1 MLPHYRLPAL
11 TQYVFDRRRAEYL
24 YSSRSYNQKPMLREH
39 VRDPAQSYLSVP
51 QFLEDQVF
59 DSYLNQGSE
68 EWNFIADQ
76 AAVERKQIQVL
87 LAQLGARYQLSQ
99 NIRASLDNQEVLIGS
114 GLLQTDPAGGG
125 FFSDSRE
132 HSGLERRMDELSRER
147 NMEEVGLWRDS
158 QKVVTEIFRHWSA
171 YANLTRR
178 DRVINN
184 DV

>member
-11 TQYVFDRRRAEYL
+11 TQYVFDRQRAEYE
-24 YSSRSYNQKPMLREH
+24 YSRQHYSPKPICHEY
-39 VRDPAQSYLSVP
+39 VRNPSESYLSVP
-51 QFLEDQVF
+51 PFLEDQIF
-59 DSYLNQGSE
+59 ESYLDQGAE

-76 AAVERKQIQVL
+76 AAVEKKQIQVL

-99 NIRASLDNQEVLIGS
+99 EIRASLDNREVLIGS
-114 GLLQTDPAGGG
+114 GLLQTDPTGGG

-132 HSGLERRMDELSRER
+132 HSNLERRMDELSRER
-147 NMEEVGLWRDS
+147 HMEEVGLWRDS
-158 QKVVTEIFRHWSA
+158 QKVVSELFRHWSA